1 MSRVNWLGGYHMS
14 TKQIHIDPKEFAYH
28 FVDSI
33 SKTDVAKANMQD
45 KAKEQLFAY
54 LTAYVLI
61 EQFNSSEA
69 SEFLE
74 DTTKKIEDL
83 SMPEFLRLVSQKA
96 DFSAVQK

>member
-1 MSRVNWLGGYHMS
+1 MS
-14 TKQIHIDPKEFAYH
+14 TKKIHIDPKEFAYH

-33 SKTDVAKANMQD
+33 SKDDVDKANMQE

-61 EQFNSSEA
+61 EQFNASEA

-74 DTTKKIEDL
+74 GATKKVEDL
-83 SMPEFLRLVSQKA
+83 SMTEFLKLISQRS
-96 DFSAVQK
+96 DFSPLKK